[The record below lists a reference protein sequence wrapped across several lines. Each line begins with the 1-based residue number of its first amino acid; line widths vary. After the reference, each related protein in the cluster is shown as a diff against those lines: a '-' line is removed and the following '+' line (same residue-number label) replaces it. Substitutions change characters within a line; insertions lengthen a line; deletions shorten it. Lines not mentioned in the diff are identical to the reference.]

1 MELYLCEKPSQGRDI
16 ARVLGANSR
25 AEGCLKKGNALIVTW
40 CIGHLVEMANPD
52 DYDKSLKRWS
62 FDTLPIHPE
71 HWKNKVKKQTKKQY
85 NIIIKLIKQTKHVV
99 IATDADREG
108 EVIAREM
115 LDAAKYNC
123 KISRLWL
130 SALDDTSIKRAL
142 AKTRTGESTVDLYYA
157 GLARSRGD
165 WLVGMNLTRL
175 YTLKA
180 KQAGYDG
187 VLSVG
192 RVQTPTLRMVVD
204 RDLLIENFIAT
215 DFWDVYAIMRHADD
229 PPFKAKWLPNEKL
242 TDEDGRCI
250 NQLSA
255 MTLFQQLKGAEGAT
269 DNNKELSGIVTA
281 FKKERRKQNTPLP
294 FSLSTLTQF
303 CDKAFGLGAKQV
315 LDIAQSLYETHK
327 VTSYPRSDC
336 QYLPKSQISDIG
348 AIFKHLEQ
356 QTSLKQWVDGA
367 DSSMRSRVWNDKKIT
382 AHHAIIPTT
391 VAANFSK
398 MSDIETKVYDA
409 ICRYY
414 LAQFYP
420 IHEYDQTTIFL
431 EIASESFKATGRVTV
446 VDGFKSILASNRNN
460 KGENKSK
467 GTEKNSTEQ
476 ALPQLAKGDKIPVID
491 ADIQEKK
498 TKPPARYTEGTLSKA
513 MENVARE
520 VTDPKLKKILKETT
534 GIGTVATRPNIFEVL
549 LKRALLVKQ
558 GKYLHSS
565 DAGRSLINALPEA
578 VKSPGTTALW
588 EQSLES
594 IATGKVS
601 MDDFIASQKRFLQ
614 RLVTFELENNSRM
627 NIKATAKHLC
637 PSCNSALRRIKGKK
651 GFFWV
656 CSDRSCKYTAPDSR
670 GKPGKKRKA
679 RKTFASKNVSKKT
692 SNTPCP
698 QCGKQLRQITGKNGK
713 FWGCSGYK
721 DGCRFTAQD
730 KAGKPVL

>member
-16 ARVLGANSR
+16 ARALGANSR
-25 AEGCLKKGNALIVTW
+25 ADGCLKKGSSLIVTW

-62 FDTLPIHPE
+62 YDTLPIHPD
-71 HWKNKVKKQTKKQY
+71 HWKNIVKKQTKKQY
-85 NIIIKLIKQTKHVV
+85 NIIIKLIKQADHVV

-115 LDAAKYNC
+115 LDAAKFSG

-142 AKTRTGESTVDLYYA
+142 AKVRTGESTVDLYYA
-157 GLARSRGD
+157 GLARSRCD

-204 RDLLIENFIAT
+204 RDLLIENFVAT
-215 DFWDVYAIMRHADD
+215 DFWDVYALMRHTDNQT
-229 PPFKAKWLPNEKL
+229 FKAKWLPNENL
-242 TDEDGRCI
+242 TDADGRCI

-255 MTLFQQLKGAEGAT
+255 MNLFQQLKGNQGT
-269 DNNKELSGIVTA
+269 INNKGIVTS
-281 FKKERRKQNTPLP
+281 FQKERRKQNAPLP

-303 CDKAFGLGAKQV
+303 SDKAFGLGAKQV

-348 AIFKHLEQ
+348 SIFKHLEQ
-356 QTSLKQWVDGA
+356 QHSLKQWVDGA
-367 DSSMRSRVWNDKKIT
+367 DPSRRSRVWNDKKIT

-391 VAANFSK
+391 VAANLSK

-420 IHEYDQTTIFL
+420 IHEYDLTTIFL
-431 EIASESFKATGRVTV
+431 DITGEQFKATGRVTV
-446 VDGFKSILASNRNN
+446 VDGFKSLLARKTRS
-460 KGENKSK
+460 
-467 GTEKNSTEQ
+467 TKNSATNNNANNDKEQ
-476 ALPQLAKGDKIPVID
+476 ALPQVAKGDEIPVID
-491 ADIQEKK
+491 AEIQEKK

-534 GIGTVATRPNIFEVL
+534 GIGTVAT
-549 LKRALLVKQ
+549 
-558 GKYLHSS
+558 
-565 DAGRSLINALPEA
+565 
-578 VKSPGTTALW
+578 
-588 EQSLES
+588 
-594 IATGKVS
+594 
-601 MDDFIASQKRFLQ
+601 
-614 RLVTFELENNSRM
+614 
-627 NIKATAKHLC
+627 
-637 PSCNSALRRIKGKK
+637 
-651 GFFWV
+651 
-656 CSDRSCKYTAPDSR
+656 
-670 GKPGKKRKA
+670 
-679 RKTFASKNVSKKT
+679 
-692 SNTPCP
+692 
-698 QCGKQLRQITGKNGK
+698 
-713 FWGCSGYK
+713 
-721 DGCRFTAQD
+721 
-730 KAGKPVL
+730 

>member
-1 MELYLCEKPSQGRDI
+1 MKLYLCEKPSQGRDI
-16 ARVLGANSR
+16 ARALGANSR
-25 AEGCLKKGNALIVTW
+25 ADGCLKKGNALIVTW

-62 FDTLPIHPE
+62 YDTLPIHPD
-71 HWKNKVKKQTKKQY
+71 HWKNIVKKQTKKQY
-85 NIIIKLIKQTKHVV
+85 NIIIKLIKQADHVV

-115 LDAAKYNC
+115 LDAAKFSG

-142 AKTRTGESTVDLYYA
+142 AKVRTGESTVDLYYA
-157 GLARSRGD
+157 GLARSRCD

-204 RDLLIENFIAT
+204 RDLLIEDFVAT
-215 DFWDVYAIMRHADD
+215 DFWDVYALIRHTNNQT
-229 PPFKAKWLPNEKL
+229 FKAKWLPNENL
-242 TDEDGRCI
+242 TDADGRCI
-250 NQLSA
+250 NQSSA
-255 MTLFQQLKGAEGAT
+255 MNLFQQLKGNQGT
-269 DNNKELSGIVTA
+269 INNKGIVTS
-281 FKKERRKQNTPLP
+281 FQKERRKQNAPLP

-348 AIFKHLEQ
+348 SIFKHLEQ
-356 QTSLKQWVDGA
+356 QHSLKQWVDGA
-367 DSSMRSRVWNDKKIT
+367 DPSRRSRVWNDKKIT

-391 VAANFSK
+391 VAANLSK

-431 EIASESFKATGRVTV
+431 NITDESFKATGRVTII
-446 VDGFKSILASNRNN
+446 DGFKSILAR
-460 KGENKSK
+460 KTKSSASD
-467 GTEKNSTEQ
+467 TNAEQ
-476 ALPQLAKGDKIPVID
+476 SLPQVRKGDEIPVID

-534 GIGTVATRPNIFEVL
+534 GIGTVATRPNIFETL
-549 LKRALLVKQ
+549 LKRTLLLKK
-558 GKYLHSS
+558 GKFLHSS
-565 DAGRSLINALPEA
+565 DAGRSLINTLPEA
-578 VKSPGTTALW
+578 VKSPGTTAMW

-594 IATGKVS
+594 IASGKVS

-614 RLVTFELENNSRM
+614 RLVTFELENSSSM

-637 PSCNSALRRIKGKK
+637 PTCNHALRRIKGKK

-656 CSDRSCKYTAPDSR
+656 CSDRSCQYTAPDSR
-670 GKPGKKRKA
+670 GKPGRK
-679 RKTFASKNVSKKT
+679 SKAVVSKVSKL
-692 SNTPCP
+692 PCP
-698 QCGKQLRQITGKNGK
+698 QCGKQLRQISGKKGK

-721 DGCRFTAQD
+721 EGCKFTAQD

>member
-16 ARVLGANSR
+16 ARALGANAR
-25 AEGCLKKGNALIVTW
+25 ADGCLKKGNSLVVTW

-52 DYDKSLKRWS
+52 DYDKALKRWS
-62 FDTLPIHPE
+62 LDTLPIHPD
-71 HWKNKVKKQTKKQY
+71 HWKNVVKKNTKKQY
-85 NIIIKLIKQTKHVV
+85 NIIIKLIKQAEHVV

-115 LDAAKYNC
+115 LDAAKFSG

-142 AKTRTGESTVDLYYA
+142 AKVKSGESTVNLYYA
-157 GLARSRGD
+157 GLARSRCD

-180 KQAGYDG
+180 KSAGYDG

-192 RVQTPTLRMVVD
+192 RVQTPTVRMVVD
-204 RDLLIENFIAT
+204 RDLMIENFVAI
-215 DFWDVYAIMRHADD
+215 DFWDVYAILNHQITDQR
-229 PPFKAKWLPNEKL
+229 FKAKWLPNEAVS
-242 TDEDGRCI
+242 DSDGRCI
-250 NQLSA
+250 NQQLA
-255 MTLFQQLKGAEGAT
+255 MNLFEKIKNT
-269 DNNKELSGIVTA
+269 KELEGLEGLEGIVTS
-281 FKKERRKQNTPLP
+281 FQKQRRKQNTPLP

-336 QYLPKSQISDIG
+336 QYLPKSQINDIET
-348 AIFKHLEQ
+348 IFKHLGQ
-356 QTSLKQWVDGA
+356 QESLKKWVDGA
-367 DSSMRSRVWNDKKIT
+367 DSKKRSRVWNDKKIT

-391 VAANFSK
+391 VAANLSRL
-398 MSDIETKVYDA
+398 SEIERKVYDA

-420 IHEYDQTTIFL
+420 IHEYDQTIILLDITG
-431 EIASESFKATGRVTV
+431 EIFKATGRVTI
-446 VDGFKSILASNRNN
+446 VDGFKSILARKTSKKSVDSNSPTYTANN
-460 KGENKSK
+460 
-467 GTEKNSTEQ
+467 EQ
-476 ALPQLAKGDKIPVID
+476 SLPQVANGDAIPVID
-491 ADIQEKK
+491 AEMQEKK

-549 LKRALLVKQ
+549 LKRALLIKK
-558 GKYLHSS
+558 GKFLHSS
-565 DAGRSLINALPEA
+565 EAGRSLIAALPEA
-578 VKSPGTTALW
+578 VKSPGTTAMW

-614 RLVTFELENNSRM
+614 RLVTFEIDNSSSM
-627 NIKATAKHLC
+627 NIKANAKHLC
-637 PSCNSALRRIKGKK
+637 PTCNNGLRRIKGKK

-656 CSDRSCKYTAPDSR
+656 CSDRECKYTAPDSR
-670 GKPGKKRKA
+670 GKPGKKRKVI
-679 RKTFASKNVSKKT
+679 TSKI
-692 SNTPCP
+692 PCP
-698 QCGKQLRQITGKNGK
+698 QCGEKLRQIAGKKGK

-721 DGCRFTAQD
+721 EGCKFTAQD
-730 KAGKPVL
+730 KDGKPTL

>member
-1 MELYLCEKPSQGRDI
+1 MQLYLCEKPSQGRDI
-16 ARVLGANSR
+16 AKALGANSR
-25 AEGCLKKGNALIVTW
+25 ADGCLKKGDTVIVTW

-62 FDTLPIHPE
+62 FDTLPIHPG
-71 HWKNKVKKQTKKQY
+71 HWKNIVKKQTKKQY
-85 NIIIKLIKQTKHVV
+85 NIIIKLIKQADHVV

-115 LDAAKYNC
+115 LDAAKFSGN
-123 KISRLWL
+123 ISRLWL

-142 AKTRTGESTVDLYYA
+142 ANIRPGESTVDLYYA
-157 GLARSRGD
+157 GLARSRCD

-180 KQAGYDG
+180 KSAGYDG
-187 VLSVG
+187 ILSVG

-204 RDLLIENFIAT
+204 RDLIIENFVAT
-215 DFWDVYAIMRHADD
+215 DFWDVYAILSHSGNQS
-229 PPFKAKWLPNEKL
+229 FKAKWLPSEASS
-242 TDEDGRCI
+242 DSDGRCI
-250 NQLSA
+250 NQQSA
-255 MTLFQQLKGAEGAT
+255 MNLFQQIKETEKIKGV
-269 DNNKELSGIVTA
+269 VTS

-303 CDKAFGLGAKQV
+303 CDKAFSLGAKQV
-315 LDIAQSLYETHK
+315 LDIAQSLYEKHK

-336 QYLPKSQISDIG
+336 QYLPKSQVDDIEP
-348 AIFKHLEQ
+348 ILNHLSQ
-356 QTSLKQWVDGA
+356 QKDLKQWVDSA
-367 DSSMRSRVWNDKKIT
+367 DSSRRSRVWNDKKIT

-391 VAANFSK
+391 VAANLSK
-398 MSDIETKVYDA
+398 MSEIECKVYDA

-431 EIASESFKATGRVTV
+431 NIADELFKATGRVTV
-446 VDGFKSILASNRNN
+446 IDGFKSILARKTTGNTSDNN
-460 KGENKSK
+460 TEQSLPKVSK
-467 GTEKNSTEQ
+467 GDEV
-476 ALPQLAKGDKIPVID
+476 PVVD
-491 ADIQEKK
+491 VEIQNKK

-549 LKRALLVKQ
+549 LKRALLIKK

-578 VKSPGTTALW
+578 VKSPGTTAMW

-614 RLVTFELENNSRM
+614 RLVTFELGNTNSM

-637 PSCNSALRRIKGKK
+637 PTCNHALRRIKGKK

-656 CSDRSCKYTAPDSR
+656 CSDHSCKYTAPDSR
-670 GKPGKKRKA
+670 GKPGKKRKVI
-679 RKTFASKNVSKKT
+679 TSKL
-692 SNTPCP
+692 PCP
-698 QCGKQLRQITGKNGK
+698 QCGKLLRQIAGKKGK
-713 FWGCSGYK
+713 FWGCSGFK
-721 DGCRFTAQD
+721 EGCKFTAQD
-730 KAGKPVL
+730 KSGKPIL

>member
-25 AEGCLKKGNALIVTW
+25 ADGCLKKGNELIVTW
-40 CIGHLVEMANPD
+40 CIGHLLEMANPD
-52 DYDKSLKRWS
+52 EYDKALKRWS
-62 FDTLPIHPE
+62 LESLPIHPD
-71 HWKNKVKKQTKKQY
+71 HWKHVVKPNTKKQY
-85 NIIIKLIKQTKHVV
+85 NIIIKLIKQASRVV

-115 LDAAKYNC
+115 LDAARFTGGV
-123 KISRLWL
+123 SRLWL

-142 AKTRTGESTVDLYYA
+142 SKIRPGESTIDLYYA
-157 GLARSRGD
+157 GLARSRCD

-180 KQAGYDG
+180 KSAGYDG

-204 RDLLIENFIAT
+204 RDLIIENFVAI
-215 DFWDVYAIMRHADD
+215 DFWDVFAVLSYSDQNSVSQNNSSQS
-229 PPFKAKWLPNEKL
+229 FKAKWLPGESVSD
-242 TDEDGRCI
+242 TEGRCI
-250 NQLSA
+250 QQQSAINLHQQIKGTNATVLS
-255 MTLFQQLKGAEGAT
+255 FQ
-269 DNNKELSGIVTA
+269 
-281 FKKERRKQNTPLP
+281 KERRKQNSPLP

-303 CDKAFGLGAKQV
+303 CDQAFGLGAKKV
-315 LDIAQSLYETHK
+315 LDIAQNLYETHK
-327 VTSYPRSDC
+327 VTTYPRSDC
-336 QYLPKSQISDIG
+336 QYLPKSQIDDIDT
-348 AIFKHLEQ
+348 IFKHLGQ
-356 QTSLKQWVDGA
+356 QSELKKWVENA
-367 DSSMRSRVWNDKKIT
+367 DPKRRTRVWNDKKIT

-391 VAANFSK
+391 VAANLSRL
-398 MSDIETKVYDA
+398 SAIERKVYHA

-420 IHEYDQTTIFL
+420 IHEYDQTTIL
-431 EIASESFKATGRVTV
+431 LDITGETFKATGRVTI
-446 VDGFKSILASNRNN
+446 VDGFKSLLASPTREK
-460 KGENKSK
+460 KGDLDPANTKKS
-467 GTEKNSTEQ
+467 EQ
-476 ALPQLAKGDKIPVID
+476 SLPQVAKGDVIPVID
-491 ADIQEKK
+491 AEILQKK

-549 LKRALLVKQ
+549 LKRALLIKQ

-565 DAGRSLINALPEA
+565 EAGRSLINALPEA
-578 VKSPGTTALW
+578 VKSPGTTAMW

-614 RLVTFELENNSRM
+614 RLVKFESDNTSGM

-637 PSCNSALRRIKGKK
+637 PTCNHALRRIKGKK

-656 CSDRSCKYTAPDSR
+656 CSDNDCKYTAPDTR
-670 GKPGKKRKA
+670 GKPGKKRK
-679 RKTFASKNVSKKT
+679 VVT
-692 SNTPCP
+692 SSIPCP
-698 QCGKQLRQITGKNGK
+698 ECGKQLRQITGNKGK
-713 FWGCSGYK
+713 FWGCTGYS
-721 DGCRFTAQD
+721 DGCKFTAQD
-730 KAGKPVL
+730 NTGKPVL

>member
-1 MELYLCEKPSQGRDI
+1 MKLYLCEKPSQGRDI

-25 AEGCLKKGNALIVTW
+25 GEGCLKKGNSLVVTW

-62 FDTLPIHPE
+62 FDTLPIHPD
-71 HWKNKVKKQTKKQY
+71 HWKNIVKPKTKKQY
-85 NIIIKLIKQTKHVV
+85 NIIIKLIKQADHVV

-115 LDAAKYNC
+115 LEAAKFSGEV
-123 KISRLWL
+123 SRLWL
-130 SALDDTSIKRAL
+130 SALDNTSIKRAL
-142 AKTRTGESTVDLYYA
+142 NKVKPGQATEDLYAA

-180 KQAGYDG
+180 KSAGYDG

-204 RDLLIENFIAT
+204 RDLIIDNFVAT
-215 DFWDVYAIMRHADD
+215 DYWDVYAVLNQSGQSNTHKNSDNNADNN
-229 PPFKAKWLPNEKL
+229 FKAKWLPNKKSEKL
-242 TDEDGRCI
+242 CDEEGRCI
-250 NQLSA
+250 KQQSA
-255 MTLFQQLKGAEGAT
+255 MAVFQQIKGSTAT
-269 DNNKELSGIVTA
+269 VTS
-281 FKKERRKQNTPLP
+281 FHKERRKQNTPLP

-336 QYLPKSQISDIG
+336 QYLPKSQIEDIES
-348 AIFKHLEQ
+348 IFNHLGQ
-356 QTSLKQWVDGA
+356 QQELKQWVDGA
-367 DSSMRSRVWNDKKIT
+367 DPARRSRVWNDKKIT

-391 VAANFSK
+391 VAANLSK
-398 MSDIETKVYDA
+398 MSELERKVYDA

-420 IHEYDQTTIFL
+420 IHEYDQTTILFDITG
-431 EIASESFKATGRVTV
+431 EFFKATGRVTV
-446 VDGFKSILASNRNN
+446 VDGFKSILARKNARAATPDKNN
-460 KGENKSK
+460 
-467 GTEKNSTEQ
+467 EQ
-476 ALPQLAKGDKIPVID
+476 SLPQVAKGDVIPVVD
-491 ADIQEKK
+491 SEIQEKK
-498 TKPPARYTEGTLSKA
+498 TKPPAHYTEGTLSKA

-549 LKRALLVKQ
+549 LKRALLLKK

-601 MDDFIASQKRFLQ
+601 MDDFIAAQKRFLQ
-614 RLVTFELENNSRM
+614 RLISFELENNSRM

-637 PSCNSALRRIKGKK
+637 PNCNHALRRIKGKK

-656 CSDRSCKYTAPDSR
+656 CSDRECKYTAPDNR
-670 GKPGKKRKA
+670 GKPGKKHKA
-679 RKTFASKNVSKKT
+679 VISDI
-692 SNTPCP
+692 PCP
-698 QCGKQLRQITGKNGK
+698 ECGKQLRQITGKKGK

-721 DGCRFTAQD
+721 DGCKFTAQD
-730 KAGKPVL
+730 KADKPVIN

>member
-1 MELYLCEKPSQGRDI
+1 MQLYLCEKPSQGRDI
-16 ARVLGANSR
+16 AKALGANSR
-25 AEGCLKKGNALIVTW
+25 ADGCLKKGKSLIVTW
-40 CIGHLVEMANPD
+40 CIGHLVEMASPD

-62 FDTLPIHPE
+62 FDSLPIHPD
-71 HWKNKVKKQTKKQY
+71 HWKNNVKKRTKKQY
-85 NIIIKLIKQTKHVV
+85 NIIIKLIKQADHIV

-115 LDAAKYNC
+115 LDAAKFSG

-142 AKTRTGESTVDLYYA
+142 AKIRPGESTVDLYYA

-180 KQAGYDG
+180 KNAGYDG

-204 RDLLIENFIAT
+204 RDLIIENFVAT
-215 DFWDVYAIMRHADD
+215 DFWDIYAVLNHSGKQT
-229 PPFKAKWLPNEKL
+229 FKAKWLPSEALSDTN
-242 TDEDGRCI
+242 GRCI
-250 NQLSA
+250 NQQSALS
-255 MTLFQQLKGAEGAT
+255 LLQQLMADSRQASKRIIGV
-269 DNNKELSGIVTA
+269 VTS

-303 CDKAFGLGAKQV
+303 CDKAFGLGAKKV
-315 LDIAQSLYETHK
+315 LDIAQSLYEKHK

-336 QYLPKSQISDIG
+336 QYLPKSQIDDIKP
-348 AIFKHLEQ
+348 IFKHLGQ
-356 QTSLKQWVDGA
+356 QKDLKQWVDGA
-367 DSSMRSRVWNDKKIT
+367 DSSKRSRVWNDKKIT

-391 VAANFSK
+391 VAANLAK
-398 MSDIETKVYDA
+398 MSEIERKVYDA

-431 EIASESFKATGRVTV
+431 DITGEHFKATGRVTIIE
-446 VDGFKSILASNRNN
+446 GFKSILARKTNRSSSN
-460 KGENKSK
+460 
-467 GTEKNSTEQ
+467 NSTEQ
-476 ALPQLAKGDKIPVID
+476 SLPQVAKGDKIPVID
-491 ADIQEKK
+491 AQIQEKK
-498 TKPPARYTEGTLSKA
+498 TTPPARYTEGTLSRA

-549 LKRALLVKQ
+549 LKRALLIKK

-594 IATGKVS
+594 IAIGKVS

-614 RLVTFELENNSRM
+614 RLVTFERGNTNSM
-627 NIKATAKHLC
+627 NIKATAKQLC
-637 PSCNSALRRIKGKK
+637 PECNHALRRIKGKK
-651 GFFWV
+651 AFFWV
-656 CSDRSCKYTAPDSR
+656 CSDHSCKYTAPDSR
-670 GKPGKKRKA
+670 GKPGKKR
-679 RKTFASKNVSKKT
+679 RSVVSK
-692 SNTPCP
+692 TPCP
-698 QCGKQLRQITGKNGK
+698 KCGKQLRLIAGKKGK

-721 DGCRFTAQD
+721 EGCEFTAQN
-730 KAGKPVL
+730 KSGKPYFP